1 MAIDHAEVRR
11 IARLAHL
18 EPDADAVATL
28 ARELQSILDHVAVLD
43 ELDLESVP
51 STTNRPHDRQP
62 LREDTER
69 TSLSSDDALSNAPE
83 HAAGHFLVPR
93 VLAHE

>member
-51 STTNRPHDRQP
+51 STVNTADERQP

-93 VLAHE
+93 VLTHE

>member
-18 EPDADAVATL
+18 ELDADAVATL
-28 ARELQSILDHVAVLD
+28 ARELQSILDHVARLD

-51 STTNRPHDRQP
+51 STASMPHDRRP

-69 TSLSSDDALSNAPE
+69 ASLSNDDALRNAPD
-83 HAAGHFLVPR
+83 HAAGHFRVPR
-93 VLAHE
+93 VLAE

>member
-1 MAIDHAEVRR
+1 MAIDDAEVRR

-18 EPDADAVATL
+18 ELDAVATL
-28 ARELQSILDHVAVLD
+28 ARELQSILDHVARLD

-51 STTNRPHDRQP
+51 SNTHMPRDRQP

-69 TSLSSDDALSNAPE
+69 ASLSGDDALSGAPD
-83 HAAGHFLVPR
+83 HAAGHFRVPR
-93 VLAHE
+93 VLGE

>member
-18 EPDADAVATL
+18 ELDADAVATL
-28 ARELQSILDHVAVLD
+28 SQELQSILDHVAVLD
-43 ELDLESVP
+43 ELDLGSVP
-51 STTNRPHDRQP
+51 AIARTPQNRQP
-62 LREDTER
+62 LRDDTR
-69 TSLSSDDALSNAPE
+69 RASLSQDDALSNAPE

-93 VLAHE
+93 VLGE